1 MNTPRP
7 VPYKVSLIGDDGLD
21 EYHYGLVERLSAE
34 APVPIFNFK
43 YSVHLPGM
51 AANVKTNL
59 EELNV
64 DVFYHAKEPCRKIR
78 MVDEKFKHH
87 LLRVDHDVISTPLEA
102 KDINLLVNAIV
113 ISDYNK
119 GAVSY
124 ELIESLKESFLGP
137 IFIDTKK
144 TDLERLSAP
153 HVYVKINEPESNKVT
168 SVCENLIVTRGNH
181 PVQLFKHGS
190 LVEEFPVKDVPVF
203 DVCGAGDTF
212 LASLTY
218 RFICTRDIHDAIQF
232 ASKAA
237 SLTVQHFG
245 VYAPSLKEINET

>member
-1 MNTPRP
+1 MTTPRP
-7 VPYKVSLIGDDGLD
+7 VPYKVSLIGDDGVD
-21 EYHYGLVERLSAE
+21 EYHYGAVERLSAE

-59 EELNV
+59 EELDV
-64 DVFYHAKEPCRKIR
+64 DVTYHTRDACRKIR

-87 LLRVDHDVISTPLEA
+87 MLRVDYDVENDPIEA
-102 KDINLLVNAIV
+102 KDVNLLVNAIV

-119 GAVSY
+119 GTVSY
-124 ELIESLKESFLGP
+124 ELIESLKSSFLGP

-144 TDLERLSAP
+144 TDLARMNAP
-153 HVYVKINEPESNKVT
+153 NVYVKINEPESKKIT
-168 SVCENLIVTRGNH
+168 SFCENLIVTRGSH
-181 PVQLFKHGS
+181 PVQLFKNGQ
-190 LVEEFPVKDVPVF
+190 LTEEFPVRDVPVF

-212 LASLTY
+212 LAALTY
-218 RFICTRDIHDAIQF
+218 RFICTRDIGDAIKF
-232 ASKAA
+232 ATKAA

-245 VYAPSLKEINET
+245 VYAPSLKEINEA